1 MRRLVVEYWV
11 CNQLFSS
18 TNFFNVFN
26 AFPLSNDS
34 RAMATHSSIGLA
46 GSMACMAKE
55 ALISTQSVWALVA
68 LFSSTLLKILTLL
81 RECSHHRALLVWQ
94 GRNLVQM
101 ACRWFRSD
109 WSSL

>member
-68 LFSSTLLKILTLL
+68 LFSSTLLKIFDASSGVFPPIATKPST
-81 RECSHHRALLVWQ
+81 SHPNWVSPLP
-94 GRNLVQM
+94 
-101 ACRWFRSD
+101 D
-109 WSSL
+109 KKSSMV

>member
-1 MRRLVVEYWV
+1 MRRLVVEYRV
-11 CNQLFSS
+11 CSQLFSS

-55 ALISTQSVWALVA
+55 ALISTLSVWALVA
-68 LFSSTLLKILTLL
+68 LFSSTLLKIFD
-81 RECSHHRALLVWQ
+81 A
-94 GRNLVQM
+94 
-101 ACRWFRSD
+101 
-109 WSSL
+109 SSGVFPP

>member
-1 MRRLVVEYWV
+1 MRRLVVEYRV
-11 CNQLFSS
+11 CSQLFSS

-55 ALISTQSVWALVA
+55 ALISTVCLGFGGFVLQYVMEDFRRFFGSVPTIKFFL
-68 LFSSTLLKILTLL
+68 SGE
-81 RECSHHRALLVWQ
+81 REA
-94 GRNLVQM
+94 
-101 ACRWFRSD
+101 
-109 WSSL
+109 

>member
-1 MRRLVVEYWV
+1 MRRLVVEYRV
-11 CNQLFSS
+11 CSQLFSS

-68 LFSSTLLKILTLL
+68 LFSSTLWKIFDASSGKANAQFLEHVGIKAHL
-81 RECSHHRALLVWQ
+81 RQIGDS
-94 GRNLVQM
+94 
-101 ACRWFRSD
+101 
-109 WSSL
+109 

>member
-1 MRRLVVEYWV
+1 MRRLVVEYRV
-11 CNQLFSS
+11 CSQLFSS

-68 LFSSTLLKILTLL
+68 LFSSTL
-81 RECSHHRALLVWQ
+81 
-94 GRNLVQM
+94 
-101 ACRWFRSD
+101 CRKTWINQRT
-109 WSSL
+109 

>member
-1 MRRLVVEYWV
+1 MRRLVVEYRV
-11 CNQLFSS
+11 CSQLFSS

-55 ALISTQSVWALVA
+55 ALISTQSVWAL
-68 LFSSTLLKILTLL
+68 
-81 RECSHHRALLVWQ
+81 
-94 GRNLVQM
+94 
-101 ACRWFRSD
+101 
-109 WSSL
+109 SLIHI

>member
-1 MRRLVVEYWV
+1 MEYRV
-11 CNQLFSS
+11 CSQLFSS

-55 ALISTQSVWALVA
+55 AFAKWFEQSVIPGHAAFSALIR
-68 LFSSTLLKILTLL
+68 S
-81 RECSHHRALLVWQ
+81 RELPDA
-94 GRNLVQM
+94 
-101 ACRWFRSD
+101 A
-109 WSSL
+109 

>member
-1 MRRLVVEYWV
+1 MRRLVVEYRV
-11 CNQLFSS
+11 CSQLFSS

-55 ALISTQSVWALVA
+55 ALISTQSVWAC
-68 LFSSTLLKILTLL
+68 LLYT
-81 RECSHHRALLVWQ
+81 
-94 GRNLVQM
+94 
-101 ACRWFRSD
+101 SD
-109 WSSL
+109 AADD